1 MLRYVK
7 GTVGEGLGYNL
18 GEDVAVWG
26 YSDAS
31 YGSDAESMRGRSG
44 YVFLSG
50 GAAISWGSK
59 LQDVVSLSSTEVEY
73 MAVSHAMQEGLLGCC
88 KQSWG

>member
-7 GTVGEGLGYNL
+7 GTAGEGLGYSP
-18 GEDVAVWG
+18 GEDLAAWG

-31 YGSDAESMRGRSG
+31 YGSDQETKKGRSG
-44 YVFLSG
+44 YVFLSA

-59 LQDVVSLSSTEVEY
+59 LQDVVALSNTEVEY
-73 MAVSHAMQEGLLGCC
+73 MAMGHAV
-88 KQSWG
+88 